1 MPPVPSPSATPASAL
16 PAALLCDMD
25 GTLVDTEHQW
35 LATVAG
41 FLREQGA
48 AAGEEALAPF
58 AGAPLDDAAERLVR
72 DHGVRLGAAAT
83 LARLDG
89 DFTAR
94 VAAGVTVQPGALR
107 LLDRAAALGVPVALV
122 TASERHVADLVLRTL
137 GAHRFAVSVT
147 SGEAPRGK
155 PHPDP
160 YLTAAGRLGVDPADC
175 LAVEDTP
182 TGAAAALAA
191 GCRLLA
197 VPTVPGIA
205 PGPRTA
211 VVASLEDV
219 DLTDFPFT
227 RAA

>member
-1 MPPVPSPSATPASAL
+1 MPSLPAPAL

-35 LATVAG
+35 LATVAD
-41 FLREQGA
+41 FLREQGIE
-48 AAGEEALAPF
+48 AGEETLAAF
-58 AGAPLDDAAERLVR
+58 AGSPVDDAAKRLVR
-72 DHGVRLGAAAT
+72 DHGVGIGVTRTA
-83 LARLDG
+83 ARLDR

-107 LLDRAAALGVPVALV
+107 LLDRARALGIPAALV

-137 GAHRFAVSVT
+137 GAHRFALSVT

-160 YLTAAGRLGVDPADC
+160 YLAAAEGLGVDPADC

-219 DLTDFPFT
+219 DLADFPFT
-227 RAA
+227 RVA